1 MKKFTY
7 LIGAMLVSSTVHAQL
22 FSDNFDAYTTGAL
35 GPQSTS
41 WTTWSGTE
49 GGTEDGTVS
58 SAQANSGTKSI
69 YFNST
74 ASGGGPQDCVLDFG
88 PLYNTGVF
96 TFSADFYVNTG
107 KSAYFNFQGS
117 QTIGQTW
124 ALNVNMDTQGN
135 LTIDDGITAE
145 LAMSSYTPA
154 SWFTLTIEANLSLG
168 LWEAFIDGNS
178 IGVWQNGVNALASL
192 DLFPLQGSQF
202 YVDDVSFDHQTYTLM
217 NLNAAVAGF
226 DIGGNIAT
234 QTVSPT
240 VTILNAGTTA
250 ITSFDVTLDYNGIP
264 VTQNITGQNIASL
277 ADYTVTFPG
286 IVLAPGTNIASATI
300 TNINGGADDDITDNT
315 ASITVNPVVPAIGKM
330 VVGEEGTGTWCQWC
344 PRGAV
349 YMDLFET
356 EYPEFWAGIAVHNA
370 DPMTV
375 TAYDAGMANLI
386 GGYPSALVDRGTDVD
401 PSGMGPD
408 FYARLQTAPVAVI
421 ENGATWDAVN
431 RILQVS
437 VTADFQTAAN
447 NNFKIACVLTEDGVT
462 GTGAGWSQ
470 SNAYA
475 GGTNGVMGGYES
487 LPNPVPAATMVYDH
501 VARAISP
508 SFGGYTNSFPA
519 TVNSGDIHTL
529 NFTFNIPA
537 GWDENSLHIIG
548 LLIAPNGRID
558 NAGKATITEA
568 VTNGFVSGTQVGAG
582 VQEFDQVDATFQ
594 IYPNPAS
601 SYTSVLINL
610 QKEADVSLKLIDMSG
625 KTMSSRNFGSM
636 NGASSVELNT
646 SNLEA
651 GVYVVELTVNNEKM
665 VKRLIIE

>member
-7 LIGAMLVSSTVHAQL
+7 LIGALLLSSTVNAQL
-22 FSDNFDAYTTGAL
+22 FSDNFDSYNTGAL

-41 WTTWSGTE
+41 WSTWSGTE
-49 GGTEDGTVS
+49 GGAEDGVVS
-58 SAQANSGTKSI
+58 TAQANSGPNSI
-69 YFNST
+69 YFNSNAT
-74 ASGGGPQDCVLDFG
+74 GGGPQDCVLDFG
-88 PLYNTGVF
+88 PLYNSGVF
-96 TFSADFYVNTG
+96 TFQADFFVSIG

-124 ALNVNMDTQGN
+124 ALNVNMDAQGT

-145 LAMSSYTPA
+145 LAMASYTPA
-154 SWFTLTIEANLSLG
+154 NWFTLTIEANLSLG

-178 IGVWQNGVNALASL
+178 IGVWQNGVNSLASL
-192 DLFPLQGSQF
+192 DLFPLQGGQF
-202 YVDDVSFDHQTYTLM
+202 YVDNVNFDHQTYTLM

-226 DIGGNIAT
+226 DMGGNIAT

-250 ITSFDVTLDYNGIP
+250 ITSFDVTLDYNGTP

-286 IVLAPGTNIASATI
+286 IVLAAGSNIVTATVS
-300 TNINGGADDDITDNT
+300 NINGGADDDATDNVV
-315 ASITVNPVVPAIGKM
+315 SITVNPVVPAPGKM

-344 PRGAV
+344 PRGTV

-356 EYPEFWAGIAVHNA
+356 EYTEFWAGIAVHNG

-375 TAYDAGMANLI
+375 TDYDAGMAGLI

-408 FYARLQTAPVAVI
+408 FYARLQTAPTAFI
-421 ENGATWDAVN
+421 QNGATWDAVN

-437 VTADFQTAAN
+437 VSADFQAAAN
-447 NNFKIACVLTEDGVT
+447 NNYKIACVLTEDGVT

-475 GGTNGVMGGYES
+475 GGSNGVMGGFES
-487 LPNPVPAATMVYDH
+487 LPNPVPASQMTYNH
-501 VARAISP
+501 VARVISP
-508 SFGGYTNSFPA
+508 SFGGYANSFPA
-519 TVNSGDIHTL
+519 TVNAGDVHTL

-548 LLIAPNGRID
+548 MLIAPTGRID
-558 NAGKATITEA
+558 NAGKATVAEA
-568 VTNGFVSGTQVGAG
+568 VANGYVSGTQVGAG
-582 VQEFDQVDATFQ
+582 VQELDQVDATFQ

-601 SYTSVLINL
+601 SFTSVLINL
-610 QKEADVSLKLIDMSG
+610 NKEAEVSLKLIDLSG
-625 KTMSSRNFGSM
+625 KMISSRNYGSM
-636 NGASSVELNT
+636 NGASTVDLNT
-646 SNLEA
+646 SNLQS

>member
-1 MKKFTY
+1 M
-7 LIGAMLVSSTVHAQL
+7 IHGEEQVP
-22 FSDNFDAYTTGAL
+22 AYQRGETM
-35 GPQSTS
+35 QIS
-41 WTTWSGTE
+41 
-49 GGTEDGTVS
+49 V
-58 SAQANSGTKSI
+58 
-69 YFNST
+69 
-74 ASGGGPQDCVLDFG
+74 
-88 PLYNTGVF
+88 PLMYHDP
-96 TFSADFYVNTG
+96 FSARLV
-107 KSAYFNFQGS
+107 QI
-117 QTIGQTW
+117 Q
-124 ALNVNMDTQGN
+124 
-135 LTIDDGITAE
+135 
-145 LAMSSYTPA
+145 
-154 SWFTLTIEANLSLG
+154 
-168 LWEAFIDGNS
+168 
-178 IGVWQNGVNALASL
+178 
-192 DLFPLQGSQF
+192 LQ
-202 YVDDVSFDHQTYTLM
+202 H
-217 NLNAAVAGF
+217 
-226 DIGGNIAT
+226 
-234 QTVSPT
+234 
-240 VTILNAGTTA
+240 
-250 ITSFDVTLDYNGIP
+250 
-264 VTQNITGQNIASL
+264 
-277 ADYTVTFPG
+277 
-286 IVLAPGTNIASATI
+286 
-300 TNINGGADDDITDNT
+300 
-315 ASITVNPVVPAIGKM
+315 
-330 VVGEEGTGTWCQWC
+330 
-344 PRGAV
+344 
-349 YMDLFET
+349 
-356 EYPEFWAGIAVHNA
+356 
-370 DPMTV
+370 
-375 TAYDAGMANLI
+375 
-386 GGYPSALVDRGTDVD
+386 
-401 PSGMGPD
+401 
-408 FYARLQTAPVAVI
+408 
-421 ENGATWDAVN
+421 
-431 RILQVS
+431 
-437 VTADFQTAAN
+437 
-447 NNFKIACVLTEDGVT
+447 
-462 GTGAGWSQ
+462 Q